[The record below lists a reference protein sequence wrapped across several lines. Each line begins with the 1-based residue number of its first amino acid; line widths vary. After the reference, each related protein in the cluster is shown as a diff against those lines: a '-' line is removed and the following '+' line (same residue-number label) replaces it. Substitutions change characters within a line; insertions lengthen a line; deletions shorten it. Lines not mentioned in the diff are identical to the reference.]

1 MSTKRWF
8 RKLLLISALAAPLA
22 IVGCAARVGVG
33 YRVYDPYRSDYHVW
47 DNGEVGYYNQWLVE
61 THRPHR
67 DFRKLR
73 PEDQRQYWQ
82 WRHDR
87 H

>member
-1 MSTKRWF
+1 M
-8 RKLLLISALAAPLA
+8 
-22 IVGCAARVGVG
+22 GVG

-47 DNGEVGYYNQWLVE
+47 DNREGDYYNQWIIE
-61 THRPHR
+61 THRRHKDFGKLHR
-67 DFRKLR
+67 N
-73 PEDQRQYWQ
+73 EQQEYWK